1 MLIFKKLLFVKFF
14 IVAVVAVLMFSPVV
28 ASAAPLSLKLNCYEE
43 QNCDL
48 DDFEQLIV
56 VAANYI
62 LGISGSVTL
71 LFFIYGGVV
80 LLTSGGAQERVTQGR
95 TILVNSV
102 IGLVIIFTSYM
113 IISFTIGAL
122 KGGTPSNLKVLDP
135 PAPKATPKEVL

>member
-28 ASAAPLSLKLNCYEE
+28 VSAAGLELACYKN
-43 QNCDL
+43 QDCDL

-122 KGGTPSNLKVLDP
+122 KGGTPDNLKVLDP
-135 PAPKATPKEVL
+135 PVSIP